1 MVNKCFGIKEA
12 KVLQE
17 NYCCSHMVIVLVCKH
32 HYMSIYYLLQ
42 LLIST
47 ASFKMVCVCVC
58 VCVYAKYTPLHNPSI
73 YCYSTVQLK
82 IVV

>member
-17 NYCCSHMVIVLVCKH
+17 NYFYSHMIIVLVLKH

-42 LLIST
+42 LELLI
-47 ASFKMVCVCVC
+47 
-58 VCVYAKYTPLHNPSI
+58 
-73 YCYSTVQLK
+73 
-82 IVV
+82 

>member
-1 MVNKCFGIKEA
+1 MYTYNAMVNKRFGIKEA

-17 NYCCSHMVIVLVCKH
+17 NYCCLHMVIVLVRK
-32 HYMSIYYLLQ
+32 HYMSICYLLQ

-58 VCVYAKYTPLHNPSI
+58 KIYTITQPQYIL
-73 YCYSTVQLK
+73 L
-82 IVV
+82 